1 MYLPHT
7 LLNSSCRPN
16 YIAVCM
22 HWQIDNSSFLS
33 SIWDK
38 VIAGS
43 CMILVYVAVAMLL
56 SMRKKIL
63 GIQTCEDVS
72 QLLSKVWILD
82 CFIYNSSLHSCMLY
96 IHADLFGLMVAE
108 HVHYVPSTLNR
119 SGHCY
124 IVAYA
129 YDLITLNTLVLIWS
143 PKLNRVG
150 PVKYLGGW
158 QSGNCRCC
166 MLFFLSA
173 YLDCFSY
180 SKAKLFLLSGWVHC
194 YPHVKYIRENNLLNL
209 HGLASHWQVKR
220 VILVFEHS
228 G

>member
-1 MYLPHT
+1 MAGVLEQTLLDSLNNYYAVGFKKWNHDHVRHYSQSAVRFYDFPTSSVISKTNNNTYMYLPHT

-16 YIAVCM
+16 YYYIAVCM

-72 QLLSKVWILD
+72 QLLNKVWILD
-82 CFIYNSSLHSCMLY
+82 CCIYNSSLHTCMLY

-108 HVHYVPSTLNR
+108 HVHYVPSALNR

-129 YDLITLNTLVLIWS
+129 YDLITLNTLVLVWS
-143 PKLNRVG
+143 PKLNRVI
-150 PVKYLGGW
+150 L
-158 QSGNCRCC
+158 
-166 MLFFLSA
+166 
-173 YLDCFSY
+173 
-180 SKAKLFLLSGWVHC
+180 GWVT
-194 YPHVKYIRENNLLNL
+194 VWEL
-209 HGLASHWQVKR
+209 QV
-220 VILVFEHS
+220 L
-228 G
+228 